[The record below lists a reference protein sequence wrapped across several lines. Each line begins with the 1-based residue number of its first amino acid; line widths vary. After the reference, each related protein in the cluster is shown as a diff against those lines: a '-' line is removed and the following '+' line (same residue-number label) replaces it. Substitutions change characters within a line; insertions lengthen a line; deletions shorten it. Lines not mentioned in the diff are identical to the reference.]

1 MSRKKARD
9 FAFKLI
15 FEIPF
20 FENKSSERLEN
31 FYDIN
36 SQLTLDEK
44 DCKYIESSVKNCF
57 ENIETIDGIL
67 SDNLK
72 NWTLDR
78 IPNVAKAILRLAV
91 CEIKYIDDVPYQVAI
106 NEAIELSKTYGDDD
120 TPSFVN
126 GVLASI
132 VKSEKIEG

>member
-9 FAFKLI
+9 LAFKLI
-15 FEIPF
+15 FEVPF
-20 FENKSSERLEN
+20 FENRFKDRIDN

-36 SQLTLDEK
+36 KEGSVSGNDF
-44 DCKYIESSVKNCF
+44 KYIETAVSLCF
-57 ENIETIDGIL
+57 ENAESIDSIL

-72 NWTLDR
+72 NWTLER

-91 CEIKYIDDVPYQVAI
+91 CEMMYIDDVPYQVAI
-106 NEAIELSKTYGDDD
+106 NEAIELAKTYGDDD
-120 TPSFVN
+120 APSFIN
-126 GVLASI
+126 GVLASV

>member
-9 FAFKLI
+9 LAFKLI
-15 FEIPF
+15 FEVPF
-20 FENKSSERLEN
+20 FENRFKERIEN
-31 FYDIN
+31 FNDIN
-36 SQLTLDEK
+36 KESSLSENDF
-44 DCKYIESSVKNCF
+44 KYIDSSVSLCF
-57 ENIETIDGIL
+57 ENAEKIDKIL

-91 CEIKYIDDVPYQVAI
+91 CEMMYIDDVPYQVAI
-106 NEAIELSKTYGDDD
+106 NEAIELAKTYGDDD
-120 TPSFVN
+120 APSFIN
-126 GVLASI
+126 GVLASV

>member
-15 FEIPF
+15 FEVPF
-20 FENKSSERLEN
+20 FENRYKDRLEN

-36 SQLTLDEK
+36 KESSLIENDF
-44 DCKYIESSVKNCF
+44 KYIESAVTMCF
-57 ENIETIDGIL
+57 ENAENIDKIL

-91 CEIKYIDDVPYQVAI
+91 CEMMYIDDVPYQVAI
-106 NEAIELSKTYGDDD
+106 NEAIELAKTYGDDD
-120 TPSFVN
+120 APAFIN

>member
-9 FAFKLI
+9 LAFKLI
-15 FEIPF
+15 FEVPF
-20 FENKSSERLEN
+20 FENKFKERIEN

-36 SQLTLDEK
+36 KEK
-44 DCKYIESSVKNCF
+44 PLNENDSKYIELAVSKCF
-57 ENIETIDGIL
+57 ENAENIDSIL
-67 SDNLK
+67 SNNLK

-91 CEIKYIDDVPYQVAI
+91 CEMMYIDDVPYQVAI
-106 NEAIELSKTYGDDD
+106 NEAIELAKTYGDDD
-120 TPSFVN
+120 APSFIN